1 MKKILFIFFLF
12 FTFSN
17 SAHSATYRKVTSL
30 SHYYSGWNCV
40 SVGDVVPTT
49 FTCGATYQGKSGW
62 EVRIGSKTKA
72 YHPNYANRISTLTSP
87 FTSTSVDGCPVGHIP
102 NETTGVCEEP
112 KVDFC
117 SSSEFLEISASE
129 GNACAAKYPDFLTD
143 FSSTC
148 VDESNYSFTCNQ
160 GVEKP
165 PVTDPDPTDPDPT
178 DPDPTDPDPTDP
190 DPTDPDPTDP
200 DPTDPDPTD
209 PDPTDPDPTDP
220 DTPDSG
226 NRPNPDYDNSGN
238 AHGSGS
244 SGGSASASDGNVSVD
259 ISFDGV
265 HNRLDAVNENL
276 AGTNERIETTND
288 LLTDFANS
296 FDKSTDKSN
305 KALGDINDQ
314 LTKNGKQVS
323 DGLDAA
329 NNLLGDIA
337 DGSNTDVGENGCDV
351 GSFTCTGNTYECF
364 VARSAWKNNC
374 LISSLTG
381 DIGTGEGVPVEHS
394 QAVNDSGDALINDL
408 KDYTVN
414 KGNVD
419 KLSNGEIALSD
430 TLSKYNESNGFNFD
444 DRCPSPTQVN
454 YGLGSFELNYQPFC
468 DLALYIR
475 AMLMLTASIGSVLMI
490 AKHS

>member
-1 MKKILFIFFLF
+1 MIRFLYFTLFAFLTFNANAAGIILIRSGGTNTDLCNSIFNNPTVGGLYDIATLVGVGQSKVGQTVNGAEVIQVSAYDQYNPRVGAYVKKNGRGISCSI
-12 FTFSN
+12 N
-17 SAHSATYRKVTSL
+17 
-30 SHYYSGWNCV
+30 V
-40 SVGDVVPTT
+40 SYD
-49 FTCGATYQGKSGW
+49 TCPL
-62 EVRIGSKTKA
+62 
-72 YHPNYANRISTLTSP
+72 PN
-87 FTSTSVDGCPVGHIP
+87 VP
-102 NETTGVCEEP
+102 NEETGRCEEP
-112 KVDFC
+112 EDDFC
-117 SSSEFLEISASE
+117 GSSEWLELSASQ
-129 GNACAAKYPDFLTD
+129 GNSCAAQYPDHLTD
-143 FSSTC
+143 FSATC
-148 VDESNYSFTCNQ
+148 NSRSDYSFTCNQ
-160 GVEKP
+160 GIEKP
-165 PVTDPDPTDPDPT
+165 PVV
-178 DPDPTDPDPTDP
+178 DPDPTDP

-265 HNRLDAVNENL
+265 HNRLDAVNDNL
-276 AGTNERIETTND
+276 AGANERIETTND

-296 FDKSTDKSN
+296 FDKATDKSN

-323 DGLDAA
+323 DGLEAA
-329 NNLLGDIA
+329 NNVLGDIA
-337 DGSNTDVGENGCDV
+337 DGSNTDVGENGCDA

-381 DIGTGEGVPVEHS
+381 DIGTGEGVPIEHS
-394 QAVNDSGDALINDL
+394 QSVNDAGDALINDL
-408 KDYTVN
+408 KKFTVIN
-414 KGNVD
+414 GNVEN
-419 KLSNGEIALSD
+419 LSNGEIILSD